1 MEIVRVLL
9 KMIVVM
15 MKVIVAVASAGDG
28 YDVASYY
35 LVAISGG

>member
-1 MEIVRVLL
+1 MEIVRLL
-9 KMIVVM
+9 FKMIVVM
-15 MKVIVAVASAGDG
+15 MKAIMAVASAHDG

>member
-1 MEIVRVLL
+1 MEIVRLL
-9 KMIVVM
+9 FKMIVVM
-15 MKVIVAVASAGDG
+15 MKAITAVASADGG